1 MLLICGCARN
11 TASSASASLPTAGR
25 VSTARNRRLSG
36 RSVARLGVIKQQKC
50 GGFARSRFFVH
61 IAAAQTQRE
70 TDVLKFNFPA
80 PILVIAIGYGQT
92 VLGQFGGKPLGE
104 FLGSVDIRL
113 ARRFFE

>member
-1 MLLICGCARN
+1 MRAQHGIQRIGKPAHRG
-11 TASSASASLPTAGR
+11 AGVHGAKQAFERAQRGAAGR
-25 VSTARNRRLSG
+25 DKAAECRR
-36 RSVARLGVIKQQKC
+36 
-50 GGFARSRFFVH
+50 FARSRFFVH

-70 TDVLKFNFPA
+70 TDVLKFDFPA

>member
-1 MLLICGCARN
+1 MRAQHGIQRIGEPAHRG
-11 TASSASASLPTAGR
+11 AGVHGAKQAFERAQRGTAGR
-25 VSTARNRRLSG
+25 DKAAECHRFARSR
-36 RSVARLGVIKQQKC
+36 
-50 GGFARSRFFVH
+50 FARSRFFVH
-61 IAAAQTQRE
+61 IAAAQAQRE
-70 TDVLKFNFPA
+70 TGVLKFNFPA